1 MRAKLAQY
9 SLVAALMI
17 SGPAFAAVTDSS
29 VALNFAWN
37 GAKPSPDDRTWVNA
51 LYRDFSGAGAL
62 GNFEWIRNT
71 IELQVTTDSLL
82 HGSQAPVQGFG
93 HLASGEDVKSL
104 WLNFNPNKDISK
116 LKISWTGASMAPGV
130 PTNADTFPDA
140 GLKPSDFVIG
150 ANIDKAGADGLFD
163 IRIDWDKGGI
173 KLGPDDS
180 ANSFSKLLLVYN
192 DGKSNL
198 EPSDFFFSSAP
209 AQGSNFGPFEA
220 VAHIRNI
227 PGGGEDS
234 GWIATIPEPS
244 TYAVLALGL
253 LAVSFAVRRR
263 IL

>member
-1 MRAKLAQY
+1 MQPQLARY
-9 SLVAALMI
+9 LIVIALMV
-17 SGPAFAAVTDSS
+17 SGSAFAAVTDTS
-29 VALNFAWN
+29 VALNFSWN
-37 GAKPSPDDRTWVNA
+37 GAKPTPDDRTWVNT
-51 LYRDFSGAGAL
+51 LYRDFTGAGSL

-82 HGSQAPVQGFG
+82 HGTQAPVQGFG

-116 LKISWTGASMAPGV
+116 LKIYWTGASMAPGV

-140 GLKPSDFVIG
+140 GLQPSGFVVG
-150 ANIDKAGADGLFD
+150 ADIDKAGADGLFD

-173 KLGPDDS
+173 KLGPANS
-180 ANSFSKLLLVYN
+180 ATSFSKLLLVYD
-192 DGKSNL
+192 DGKANL
-198 EPSDFFFSSAP
+198 EPSDFSFRSAP
-209 AQGSNFGPFEA
+209 AQGSTFGPFEA

-234 GWIATIPEPS
+234 GWIAAVPEPS
-244 TYAVLALGL
+244 TYAFLAFGL

-263 IL
+263 LF